1 MRLAEVV
8 VVAVDLAV
16 ADFLA
21 AVLAAAAVDLAAV
34 AQVVAGK
41 MSIADGIKLFND
53 GKYFEKYFTE

>member
-1 MRLAEVV
+1 
-8 VVAVDLAV
+8 VDLVV

-21 AVLAAAAVDLAAV
+21 VVLAAAAVDLAAV